1 MNSPMILY
9 VLQYLENLFLIYN
22 KIYVLGIKIFQS
34 ILKFSNHQSFFI
46 ARHIQLYLNK
56 NRSPSY

>member
-9 VLQYLENLFLIYN
+9 LLQYLENLILIYN

-34 ILKFSNHQSFFI
+34 ILKFSNHQSLFI